1 MAAGELTPPVLP
13 TQAELRSFARVASQL
28 LAEHPTP
35 ALGSRTVKRRAGVG
49 LQHLDHR
56 DYVPGDEVR
65 HIDWRQTARRQ
76 RPIVRQFE
84 AETSGDW
91 FLMLDA
97 SSSMTVENASKW
109 HAALRATAAMAFAL
123 LEIGHRVAVVAFAS
137 DVVAEVPPGRG
148 SQHFASV
155 VRGLRAIR
163 PDPTGSRSNLAACVR
178 RLFGTAS
185 AFVVS
190 DFLGPSDLRP
200 GLAALRERCV
210 LLHALQTHDPQ
221 EFSLPGPGPIELVDV
236 ETGQNLTSQAD
247 PAAESVARMAHDE
260 HVLRLRRFAA
270 LSGIAYSCWD
280 VVVPWQ
286 RVLLDHLVHART
298 TR

>member
-1 MAAGELTPPVLP
+1 MAPGALTPAALP
-13 TQAELRSFARVASQL
+13 TQAELRSFARVASHL

-65 HIDWRQTARRQ
+65 HIDWRQTAQRQ

-97 SSSMTVENASKW
+97 SSSMAVGDGAKW
-109 HAALRATAAMAFAL
+109 QAAVRVTAAMAFAL
-123 LEIGHRVAVVAFAS
+123 LELGHRVAVVAFAS
-137 DVVAEVPPGRG
+137 DVIAEVPPGRG
-148 SQHFASV
+148 ARHFPSV
-155 VRGLRAIR
+155 VRTLRSLR
-163 PDPTGSRSNLAACVR
+163 PVEGGAHSNLAACVR

-185 AFVVS
+185 AFVTS

-210 LLHALQTHDPQ
+210 LLHALQTFDPD
-221 EFSLPGPGPIELVDV
+221 ELALAGPGPVELFDV
-236 ETGQNLTSQAD
+236 ESGETMTAGTDPSASAAARTAHAD
-247 PAAESVARMAHDE
+247 QVR
-260 HVLRLRRFAA
+260 RLQSFCSRT
-270 LSGIAYSCWD
+270 GIAFSSWD
-280 VVVPWQ
+280 VTRPWQ
-286 RVLLDHLVHART
+286 RMLVDHLVRART
-298 TR
+298 T

>member
-1 MAAGELTPPVLP
+1 MAPGVLSPVPLP
-13 TQAELRSFARVASQL
+13 TQAELRSFARVASHL

-97 SSSMTVENASKW
+97 SSSMAVGDTAKW
-109 HAALRATAAMAFAL
+109 QAAVRATAAIAFAL
-123 LEIGHRVAVVAFAS
+123 LEIGHRVALIAFAS
-137 DVVAEVPPGRG
+137 DVIAEVPPGRG
-148 SQHFASV
+148 SRHFPSV
-155 VRGLRAIR
+155 VRGLRSLR
-163 PDPTGSRSNLAACVR
+163 PADTGARSNLAACVR

-185 AFVVS
+185 AFVIS

-200 GLAALRERCV
+200 DLAALRERCV
-210 LLHALQTHDPQ
+210 LLHALQTHDARELQ
-221 EFSLPGPGPIELVDV
+221 LTGPGPVELYDV
-236 ETGQNLTSQAD
+236 ETAETVTSETGPSVEA
-247 PAAESVARMAHDE
+247 VARTAHEE
-260 HVLRLRRFAA
+260 HVLRLQRF
-270 LSGIAYSCWD
+270 SSRTGIAFSTWD
-280 VVVPWQ
+280 VALPWQ
-286 RVLLDHLVHART
+286 RVLIDHLVRART
-298 TR
+298 AR

>member
-1 MAAGELTPPVLP
+1 MASGALSRDPLP
-13 TQAELRSFARVASQL
+13 TQSELGAFARVVAHL

-35 ALGSRTVKRRAGVG
+35 ALGSRTMKRRAGVG

-97 SSSMTVENASKW
+97 SSSMAVGDAAKW
-109 HAALRATAAMAFAL
+109 QAAVRATAALAFAL
-123 LEIGHRVAVVAFAS
+123 LELGHRVAVVAFAS
-137 DVVAEVPPGRG
+137 DVLAEVPPGRG
-148 SQHFASV
+148 ARHFPGI
-155 VRGLRAIR
+155 VRSLRALR
-163 PDPTGSRSNLAACVR
+163 PAARGARSNLAACVR

-185 AFVVS
+185 AFVIS
-190 DFLGPSDLRP
+190 DFLGPADLRP

-210 LLHALQTHDPQ
+210 LLHALQTHDPR
-221 EFSLPGPGPIELVDV
+221 ELRLAGPGPVELHDV
-236 ETGQNLTSQAD
+236 ETGASLTSETGPTVELAARTAQA
-247 PAAESVARMAHDE
+247 EQVR
-260 HVLRLRRFAA
+260 RLRRFAA
-270 LSGIAYSCWD
+270 SSGIAFSAWD
-280 VVVPWQ
+280 VTQPWQ
-286 RVLLDHLVHART
+286 RVLIDHLVRARAA
-298 TR
+298 

>member
-1 MAAGELTPPVLP
+1 MAPGVLNPSEWP
-13 TQAELRSFARVASQL
+13 THAELRSFARVASHL

-35 ALGSRTVKRRAGVG
+35 ALGSHTVKRRAGVG

-97 SSSMTVENASKW
+97 SSSMVVGDGAKW
-109 HAALRATAAMAFAL
+109 HAAVRATAAMAFAL
-123 LEIGHRVAVVAFAS
+123 LELGHRVAVVAFAS
-137 DVVAEVPPGRG
+137 DVLAEVPPGRG
-148 SQHFASV
+148 SRHFPNV
-155 VRGLRAIR
+155 IRGLRALR
-163 PDPTGSRSNLAACVR
+163 PAPTDARSNLAACVR

-185 AFVVS
+185 AFVLS

-200 GLAALRERCV
+200 DLAALRDRCV
-210 LLHALQTHDPQ
+210 LLHALQTHDAR
-221 EFSLPGPGPIELVDV
+221 ELRLTGPGPVELYDV
-236 ETGQNLTSQAD
+236 ETGETATTQTD
-247 PAAESVARMAHDE
+247 AAVESAARAAHAE
-260 HVLRLRRFAA
+260 FVTRLRRFSVR
-270 LSGIAYSCWD
+270 SGIAFSSWD
-280 VVVPWQ
+280 VALPWQ
-286 RVLLDHLVHART
+286 RVLIDHLVRART
-298 TR
+298 AR

>member
-1 MAAGELTPPVLP
+1 MAPGVLTPVTLP
-13 TQAELRSFARVASQL
+13 SQAELRSFARVASHL

-35 ALGSRTVKRRAGVG
+35 ALGSRTVKRRAGIG

-97 SSSMTVENASKW
+97 SSSMAVAEAAKW
-109 HAALRATAAMAFAL
+109 RGAVCATAAMAYAL
-123 LEIGHRVAVVAFAS
+123 LELGHRVAVVAYAS
-137 DVVAEVPPGRG
+137 DVIAEVPPGRG
-148 SQHFASV
+148 ARHFPSV
-155 VRGLRAIR
+155 VRALRELQPAEH
-163 PDPTGSRSNLAACVR
+163 GARSNLASCVR
-178 RLFGTAS
+178 RLIGTAS

-200 GLAALRERCV
+200 DMAALRERCV
-210 LLHALQTHDPQ
+210 LLHALQTHDPRELRLTGQ
-221 EFSLPGPGPIELVDV
+221 EPVELYDV
-236 ETGQNLTSQAD
+236 ETGETANSETGPSVES
-247 PAAESVARMAHDE
+247 AARSAHTDR
-260 HVLRLRRFAA
+260 VKRLQRFAA
-270 LSGIAYSCWD
+270 RSAIAFTSWD
-280 VVVPWQ
+280 VTLPWQ
-286 RVLLDHLVHART
+286 RVLVDHLVRARSA
-298 TR
+298 

>member
-65 HIDWRQTARRQ
+65 HIDWRQTARLQ

-91 FLMLDA
+91 FLLLDA
-97 SSSMTVENASKW
+97 SSSMAVGSGEKW
-109 HAALRATAAMAFAL
+109 RAAVRVTAAMAYAL
-123 LEIGHRVAVVAFAS
+123 LELGHRVAVVAFAG
-137 DVVAEVPPGRG
+137 DVIDAVPPGRG
-148 SQHFASV
+148 ARHFPPI
-155 VRGLRAIR
+155 VRSLQRLQPSPEGAA
-163 PDPTGSRSNLAACVR
+163 SNLAACAR
-178 RLFGTAS
+178 RLAGTAS
-185 AFVVS
+185 ALVVS

-200 GLAALRERCV
+200 DLAALRERCV
-210 LLHALQTHDPQ
+210 LLHALQTHEPRDL
-221 EFSLPGPGPIELVDV
+221 SLPGPGPIELVDV
-236 ETGQNLTSQAD
+236 ETGQSLTSQAD
-247 PAAESVARMAHDE
+247 PATVSAARMAHDE
-260 HVLRLRRFAA
+260 RVRRLRRFAA

-280 VVVPWQ
+280 VTVPWQ

-298 TR
+298 A

>member
-1 MAAGELTPPVLP
+1 MAPGVLTPATLP
-13 TQAELRSFARVASQL
+13 TQAELRSFARVASHL

-35 ALGSRTVKRRAGVG
+35 ALGSRTVKRRAGIG

-97 SSSMTVENASKW
+97 SSSMAIGDGSKW
-109 HAALRATAAMAFAL
+109 RAAVRATAAMAFAL
-123 LEIGHRVAVVAFAS
+123 LELGHRVAVVAFAS
-137 DVVAEVPPGRG
+137 DVIAEAPPGRG
-148 SQHFASV
+148 ARHYPSV
-155 VRGLRAIR
+155 VRTLRSLHPAVN
-163 PDPTGSRSNLAACVR
+163 GARSNLASCVR
-178 RLFGTAS
+178 RLRGTAS

-200 GLAALRERCV
+200 DLAALRERCV
-210 LLHALQTHDPQ
+210 LLHALQTCDSN
-221 EFSLPGPGPIELVDV
+221 ELRLPGQGPIELYDV
-236 ETGQNLTSQAD
+236 ETGATLNSETGATVES
-247 PAAESVARMAHDE
+247 AARSAHDE
-260 HVLRLRRFAA
+260 QVKRLQRFATR
-270 LSGIAYSCWD
+270 SGIAFTTWD
-280 VVVPWQ
+280 VARPWQ
-286 RVLLDHLVHART
+286 RVLLDHLVRARSA
-298 TR
+298 